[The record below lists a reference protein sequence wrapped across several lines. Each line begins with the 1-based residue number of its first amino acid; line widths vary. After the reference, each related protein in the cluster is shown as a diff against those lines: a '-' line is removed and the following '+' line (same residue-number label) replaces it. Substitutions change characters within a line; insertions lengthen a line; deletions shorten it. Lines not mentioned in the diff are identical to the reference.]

1 MQIHTQEIGAI
12 TVLALEGRM
21 DGTHAASVESTFV
34 SLAKPDRVKFI
45 FDFSGLQYI
54 SSAGLRVILTA
65 AKKLRA
71 LQGRM
76 ICASLNEQVRDIFEM
91 SGFLTILETADSRD
105 EAVNRLNGESE

>member
-1 MQIHTQEIGAI
+1 MNIHTHERGPVTI
-12 TVLALEGRM
+12 LELEGRL
-21 DGTHAASVESTFV
+21 DGSQAASVENVFSELAGQDRKQFV
-34 SLAKPDRVKFI
+34 

-54 SSAGLRVILTA
+54 SSAGLRVILMA

-76 ICASLNEQVRDIFEM
+76 ICAGLNEQVRDIFEM

-105 EAVNRLNGESE
+105 EAVERMGGQA